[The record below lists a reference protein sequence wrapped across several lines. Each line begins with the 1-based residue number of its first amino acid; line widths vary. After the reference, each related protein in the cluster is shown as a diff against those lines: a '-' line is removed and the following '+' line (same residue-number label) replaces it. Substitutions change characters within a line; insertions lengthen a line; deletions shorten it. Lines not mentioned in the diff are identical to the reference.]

1 MTDKKN
7 TADNIFDTLAFEK
20 DEDVIKVIE
29 AIERCDKELALLI
42 REKIN
47 Y

>member
-1 MTDKKN
+1 MTDKQN

-20 DEDVIKVIE
+20 DEDIIQVIE
-29 AIERCDKELALLI
+29 AIERCDKELAALI
-42 REKIN
+42 RAKIN